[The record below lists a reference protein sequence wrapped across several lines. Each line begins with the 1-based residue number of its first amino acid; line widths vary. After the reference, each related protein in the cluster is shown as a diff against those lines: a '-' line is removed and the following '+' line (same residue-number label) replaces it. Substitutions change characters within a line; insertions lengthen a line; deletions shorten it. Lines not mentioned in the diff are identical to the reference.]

1 MIEFIY
7 DRSKARQNLQK
18 HNVSFQE
25 AITSFY
31 DRNAATGLDDDHTEL
46 GDERFINI
54 GLSAKGRL
62 LFVVHNEEDDGL
74 IRIISARVA
83 SPTQRALYEEG

>member
-1 MIEFIY
+1 MALRFQSDERKSAI
-7 DRSKARQNLQK
+7 NLRK
-18 HNVSFQE
+18 HGVTFAE
-25 AITSFY
+25 AATSFF
-31 DRNAATGLDDDHTEL
+31 DVNAATGLDEDHTEL

-62 LFVVHNEEDDGL
+62 LFVVHNEEDGL